1 MRENSTIAR
10 IENALIFD
18 SKYQLTA
25 KEQKIILLLISKI
38 DPTTQFGLGVQL
50 VSLKDLEK
58 IINGNRISGSF
69 RKELNK
75 FASRIL
81 QKQLAFKTNYVFR
94 GERLDGHMNWFQS
107 IIPTLTE
114 SGEMAMEFQF
124 SNRLKPFLLDLKE
137 YAQIDYQEV
146 LPLQSGH
153 SVRMYQIFKAHR
165 NKMRKHQHKSNIIYV
180 VEEFKA
186 LLGIDNKYQDFRNL
200 RKRVLKP
207 IEDEINLSTS
217 IYVKYSPVRE
227 NRKIV
232 AIRFEFWESA
242 NKEVLPKSKKKTFD
256 SLSFA
261 ELKAYKQLIN
271 YGIKESICFEMLN
284 RVGGSEIVGFEDW
297 YFESVINIF
306 ESKTSANDSSQKAG
320 ILVNWFLK
328 KKVFEQGDMNA
339 KIIEGLQ
346 AKKKK
351 IQNSNTES
359 WDNRLLAKSMNAEE
373 FRLLKVKKRIP

>member
-58 IINGNRISGSF
+58 IINGKRISGSF
-69 RKELNK
+69 RKELNQ

-165 NKMRKHQHKSNIIYV
+165 NKMRKHQHKSKITYV

-217 IYVKYSPVRE
+217 IHVKYSPIRE

-284 RVGGSEIVGFEDW
+284 RVGGSEIIGFEDW

-359 WDNRLLAKSMNAEE
+359 WDNRLLAKSMSAEE
-373 FRLLKVKKRIP
+373 FRLLKVKKRIG

>member
-58 IINGNRISGSF
+58 IINGNIISGSF
-69 RKELNK
+69 RKELNQ

-165 NKMRKHQHKSNIIYV
+165 NKMRKHQHKSNIIYA

-217 IYVKYSPVRE
+217 ICVKYSPIRE

-328 KKVFEQGDMNA
+328 KKVFEQGDMIA

-346 AKKKK
+346 TKKKK
-351 IQNSNTES
+351 LQNSNTES